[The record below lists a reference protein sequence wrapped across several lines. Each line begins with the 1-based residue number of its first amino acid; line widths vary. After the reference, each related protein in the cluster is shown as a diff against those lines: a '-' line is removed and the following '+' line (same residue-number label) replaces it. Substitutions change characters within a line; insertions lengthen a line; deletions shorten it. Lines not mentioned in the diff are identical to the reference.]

1 MMRRG
6 WAVLSALL
14 LLVGACGIPLDA
26 EPEVIAADDL
36 PAGLRP
42 TTSTTSTT
50 VLESIAEEITI
61 YLVRPTEDGTN
72 LLEPVVRQIA
82 AVESTDFAAAA
93 LRQVFAGPTAE
104 EREEL
109 ITLTVGATPDQA
121 IQVVETRRPA
131 DGRLVVVLSELPEI
145 EGGERVTAFAQMVYT
160 VTAFESVDE
169 VRFQVTN
176 DAGEPE
182 FVTVSTDDGDVNAFV
197 GPDDYLSLAP
207 TIPPS

>member
-1 MMRRG
+1 MIARL
-6 WAVLSALL
+6 ATALVSLL
-14 LLVGACGIPLDA
+14 LLLGACGIPLDS

-42 TTSTTSTT
+42 STSTTSTT

-61 YLVRPTEDGTN
+61 YLVRPTDDGTN

-82 AVESTDFAAAA
+82 AVESIDFASAA
-93 LRQVFAGPTAE
+93 LEQVFIGPTAE

-109 ITLTVGATPDQA
+109 ITLTVGSTDEP

-131 DGRLVVVLSELPEI
+131 DGRLVVVLSELPSI
-145 EGGERVTAFAQMVYT
+145 EGRERVTAFAQMVFT

-169 VRFQVTN
+169 VRFQITN

-182 FVTVSTDDGDVNAFV
+182 FITVNTDDGDVNAFV
-197 GPDDYLSLAP
+197 GPDDYQTLAP
-207 TIPPS
+207 TVPPS

>member
-6 WAVLSALL
+6 WALLSALL
-14 LLVGACGIPLDA
+14 LIVGACGIPLDS
-26 EPEVIAADDL
+26 EPEVVAAEDL

-109 ITLTVGATPDQA
+109 ITLTVGSTDEP

-145 EGGERVTAFAQMVYT
+145 EGGERVTAF
-160 VTAFESVDE
+160 ESVDE

-182 FVTVSTDDGDVNAFV
+182 FVTVNTDDGDVNAFV

>member
-1 MMRRG
+1 
-6 WAVLSALL
+6 
-14 LLVGACGIPLDA
+14 
-26 EPEVIAADDL
+26 
-36 PAGLRP
+36 
-42 TTSTTSTT
+42 
-50 VLESIAEEITI
+50 
-61 YLVRPTEDGTN
+61 
-72 LLEPVVRQIA
+72 
-82 AVESTDFAAAA
+82 
-93 LRQVFAGPTAE
+93 
-104 EREEL
+104 
-109 ITLTVGATPDQA
+109 
-121 IQVVETRRPA
+121 
-131 DGRLVVVLSELPEI
+131 VLSELPEI

>member
-6 WAVLSALL
+6 WAVLAALL
-14 LLVGACGIPLDA
+14 VTVGACGIPLDS
-26 EPEVIAADDL
+26 EPEVVAAEDL

-109 ITLTVGATPDQA
+109 ITLTVGSTDEP

-182 FVTVSTDDGDVNAFV
+182 FITVNTDDGDVNAFV
-197 GPDDYLSLAP
+197 GPDDYRSLAP
-207 TIPPS
+207 ALPSS